1 LILLTFG
8 GAAGG
13 GLFLWDWLGAS
24 PYFRIEKIDVEG
36 VNHLTEEAVVQYLEK
51 SRNQSL
57 LRVSLD
63 AYRTR
68 IESDPWV
75 RTVRLKRHFPDRLEV
90 RITEKKSLGYIRE
103 GGESYLLDEEGRF
116 IGKEF
121 TAIKTLPEIRGV
133 QVAKWVRGD
142 EREVRLV
149 QRGVA
154 FIQSAMRP
162 NFLFAKEDLTA
173 IRLQS
178 EDDLEATIG
187 GAAFLFRF
195 PYPAQ
200 QWLRFLSVK
209 NDILNRNIAIE
220 NIDLRYSGKVIVRP
234 AKEKA

>member
-1 LILLTFG
+1 MAG

-24 PYFRIEKIDVEG
+24 PYFRIQKIDVEG
-36 VNHLTEEAVVQYLEK
+36 VSHLTEEEVVQYLER

-57 LRVSLD
+57 LKVSLD
-63 AYRTR
+63 EYRNR
-68 IESDPWV
+68 LESNPWI
-75 RTVRLKRHFPDRLEV
+75 RSVRLKRHFPDRLEV
-90 RITEKKSLGYIRE
+90 RVTEKKPVGYILE
-103 GGESYLLDEEGRF
+103 GGEFDLLDEEGRF
-116 IGKEF
+116 ISKAF
-121 TAIKTLPEIRGV
+121 TAIKALPEIKGI

-142 EREVRLV
+142 DREIRLV

-154 FIQSAMRP
+154 FIQSAMKP

-173 IRLQS
+173 IRIQS

-195 PYPAQ
+195 PYPVQ

-209 NDILNRNIAIE
+209 SDILNRDIAIE